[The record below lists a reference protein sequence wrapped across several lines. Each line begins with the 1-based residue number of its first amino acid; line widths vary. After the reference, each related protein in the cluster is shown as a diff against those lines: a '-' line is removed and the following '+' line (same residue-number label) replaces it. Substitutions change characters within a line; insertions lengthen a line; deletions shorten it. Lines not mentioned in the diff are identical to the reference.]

1 VLQINGT
8 LEYKNKKAE
17 VNWHGVFAMKR
28 TCKFNVEFE
37 VASFK
42 TTSGL
47 AWI

>member
-1 VLQINGT
+1 VFEINGT
-8 LEYKNKKAE
+8 LEYKKKTE